1 VEDWQGI
8 RKMKNTSVMPASKE
22 GKKDEESD
30 GTLLSLI
37 SSEESGYM
45 LLSLISDCTVQE
57 RTGLL
62 D

>member
-1 VEDWQGI
+1 
-8 RKMKNTSVMPASKE
+8 MKNTSVMPASKE